1 MPTGPQKII
10 LIHSGRYEYA
20 EVEING
26 ALQIVGPNNTGKTT
40 LINTLQFLYIDDRR
54 HMDFGSYTPEQTR
67 EFYFPNQYSYVLFE
81 CLGAAGTCVIG
92 WRGQS
97 KASGGEPERFCYLG
111 PFAESDFLDES
122 RQVRQPRDVNARLAV
137 GKQFRVLKS
146 AQEHREVLLVP
157 ANGEVR
163 GLGIVALRDV
173 DKYHQFR
180 ETLKCLLT
188 LSAITQEQMRD
199 RLLMLAD
206 IPPDRTALDVRALF
220 GDDYDRIRQRRDR
233 LVRFKENQALV
244 ERFVEKFA
252 HREAIRGELIYRWTD
267 LRAKRQAFE
276 KTHEAALDKLRAETK
291 TQAEKLKGLTAE
303 LNDRRNDVTNFSRE
317 EGGLKAKLDDLAKL
331 DREFTDFVE
340 EFERTALDNLQK
352 DIRKLEYQLTN
363 AEGESRERAR
373 QKIEGCTGLV
383 KQSEHT
389 IARFDQLAVTALRK
403 HFSDEDLNTIFRV
416 LNRDLLEIPVGPDG
430 IQVARQRDLITALRK
445 LQSRISDGVYQDG
458 NVTIKLS
465 SHTLPLA
472 GLENV
477 ETARKELEEHR
488 QRLQD
493 WQRILADIEQKE
505 SIQRTLKAKREERD
519 GKKGTGGEEVQEGLV
534 KRIFRFE
541 EYQKARLAEP
551 RLRAEL
557 KAVIKTIATA
567 TERISDLE
575 VQSKTAERAEENAR
589 DAIRKAEDEFNRVM
603 GSFGEC
609 IFPEFAAKARTV
621 EDIPNDFDAA
631 ISLFLRQQSKQASL
645 ADETARQLAEVERW
659 FGDEFRG
666 DDEQETI
673 RLLREELEALA
684 DKEEALARDWNAHI
698 HGLKA
703 TFDRVLRELSEVQSA
718 KDDLNRKF
726 AKVPVSNLKSVRMEV
741 LEQTDLVSWIR
752 RLASFEPG
760 GLFDHDPERESALV
774 NFRTKLQANPV
785 VRFADLFTLGVTVEG
800 PDGRRHTY
808 HDFRQIE
815 SHGTTVAI
823 KVLFNLLLLKSQLKR
838 DDCQVPFFLD
848 EVQILDPA
856 NRHAILATA
865 RKLGFLAITAAPEAV
880 SEVDAL
886 YFLQPRRGWIVLRNK
901 HRVGLKTRPPKT

>member
-10 LIHSGRYEYA
+10 LIRSGRYEYA

-40 LINTLQFLYIDDRR
+40 LINTLQFLYLDDRR

-81 CLGAAGTCVIG
+81 CLGVQGTCVIG

-97 KASGGEPERFCYLG
+97 KASGGEPERFCHLG
-111 PFAESDFLDES
+111 PFTESDFLDER
-122 RQVRQPRDVNARLAV
+122 RQVREPHEVNARLAV
-137 GKQFRVLKS
+137 KQFRVLKS
-146 AQEHREVLLVP
+146 AQEHRELLLVP
-157 ANGEVR
+157 TNGEAR
-163 GLGIVALRDV
+163 GFGIVALRDG

-199 RLLMLAD
+199 RLLTLAD
-206 IPPDRTALDVRALF
+206 IPPDRTALDVRVLF
-220 GDDYDRIRQRRDR
+220 GDDYDRIRTRRER
-233 LVRFKENQALV
+233 LIRFKKNQSLV
-244 ERFVEKFA
+244 AQLIKKFDEREIV
-252 HREAIRGELIYRWTD
+252 RGELIYRWTD
-267 LRAKRQAFE
+267 LRGKRQAFE
-276 KTHEAALDKLRAETK
+276 KAHEATLAKLRAEAR
-291 TQAEKLKGLTAE
+291 TQFDNLKELTAE
-303 LNDRRNDVTNFSRE
+303 LEDRRKDVTAFSE
-317 EGGLKAKLDDLAKL
+317 QKGGLTSKLDALAKL
-331 DREFTDFVE
+331 DREFADFVE
-340 EFERTALDNLQK
+340 DFERTALANLQK
-352 DIRKLEYQLTN
+352 EIRNLENQLAT
-363 AEGESRERAR
+363 AEGESREKAR

-383 KQSEHT
+383 KQAEQT
-389 IARFDQLAVTALRK
+389 IARFDKLAVTALRK
-403 HFSDEDLNTIFRV
+403 HFTDEELNTIFRV
-416 LNRDLLEIPVGPDG
+416 LNRDLLEIPVGADG
-430 IQVARQRDLITALRK
+430 IQVARQRELIAALRE
-445 LQSRISDGVYQDG
+445 LLARISDGVYQDG
-458 NVTIKLS
+458 NVTIKLGS
-465 SHTLPLA
+465 RTLPLT

-477 ETARKELEEHR
+477 ETARAQLEEHR
-488 QRLQD
+488 ETLQR
-493 WQRILADIEQKE
+493 WQNTLAAIEQRE
-505 SIQRTLKAKREERD
+505 SIQRQLKAKREERD
-519 GKKGTGGEEVQEGLV
+519 GKKGPDGEEIQEGLV

-541 EYQKARLAEP
+541 EYQKATLSGP

-557 KAVIKTIATA
+557 KAITDSIATA
-567 TERISDLE
+567 NERIKVLE
-575 VQSKTAERAEENAR
+575 AQSKVAEKAEDNAKG
-589 DAIRKAEDEFNRVM
+589 AIRKQEGDYNTVM
-603 GSFGEC
+603 GDFGQC
-609 IFPEFAAKARTV
+609 IFPEYAAKAQTV
-621 EDIPNDFDAA
+621 DDIPNDFEAA
-631 ISLFLRQQSKQASL
+631 IALFLRQQTKQEKL
-645 ADETARQLAEVERW
+645 ADDVVRQLGEAERW

-666 DDEQETI
+666 EDEPETL

-684 DKEEALARDWNAHI
+684 DKEEALGRDWNAHI

-703 TFDRVLRELSEVQSA
+703 TFDRVLKELGEVQSA
-718 KDDLNRKF
+718 KDDLNRQF
-726 AKVPVSNLKSVRMEV
+726 AKVQVSNLKSVKMEV
-741 LEQTDLVSWIR
+741 IEQTDLVSWIK
-752 RLASFEPG
+752 RLSAFEPG
-760 GLFDHDPERESALV
+760 GLFDSDPERESALV

-800 PDGRRHTY
+800 PDGRKHTY

-901 HRVGLKTRPPKT
+901 HRVGVKIRPSQA

>member
-10 LIHSGRYEYA
+10 LIRSGRYEYA

-81 CLGAAGTCVIG
+81 CLGVQGTCVIG
-92 WRGQS
+92 WHGQS

-111 PFAESDFLDES
+111 PFTESDFLDE
-122 RQVRQPRDVNARLAV
+122 RHQVREPRDVNARLAV
-137 GKQFRVLKS
+137 DKQFRVLKS
-146 AQEHREVLLVP
+146 AQEHREALLVP
-157 ANGEVR
+157 ANGEAR
-163 GLGIVALRDV
+163 GLGVVALRDT

-220 GDDYDRIRQRRDR
+220 GDDYDRIRERRDR
-233 LVRFKENQALV
+233 LVRFKKNQALV

-252 HREAIRGELIYRWTD
+252 QREAIRGELICRWTD

-276 KTHEAALDKLRAETK
+276 KTHEATLETLRAEAK
-291 TQAEKLKGLTAE
+291 TQAETLAE
-303 LNDRRNDVTNFSRE
+303 LSAELSDRRNDVTSFSRQ
-317 EGGLKAKLDDLAKL
+317 EGGLTTQLDALAKL
-331 DREFTDFVE
+331 DQEFANFVDD
-340 EFERTALDNLQK
+340 FERAALANLETEIRALDN
-352 DIRKLEYQLTN
+352 QLASSQN
-363 AEGESRERAR
+363 ESREKAT
-373 QKIEGCTGLV
+373 QKIVGCTGLV
-383 KQSEHT
+383 KQAEQT
-389 IARFDQLAVTALRK
+389 IARFDNLAVTALRK
-403 HFSDEDLNTIFRV
+403 HFNDDELNTIFRV
-416 LNRDLLEIPVGPDG
+416 LSRDLLEIPVGSDG
-430 IQVARQRDLITALRK
+430 IQVARQRDLITALRQ
-445 LQSRISDGVYQDG
+445 LLLRISDGIYEDG
-458 NVTIKLS
+458 NLTIKLPT
-465 SHTLPLA
+465 HTLPLA

-477 ETARKELEEHR
+477 ETAREHLEEHR
-488 QRLQD
+488 QTLQR
-493 WQRILADIEQKE
+493 WQNTLAAIEQRE
-505 SIQRTLKAKREERD
+505 SIQRKLKAKREARD
-519 GKKGTGGEEVQEGLV
+519 GKRGPSGEEVQEGLV

-541 EYQKARLAEP
+541 EHQKAKLGEP

-557 KAVIKTIATA
+557 KAVTKTIATT
-567 TERISDLE
+567 TERIKALE
-575 VQSKTAERAEENAR
+575 VQSHTAEKAEECAKG
-589 DAIRKAEDEFNRVM
+589 AIRKAENEFNQVM
-603 GSFGEC
+603 GRFGDC
-609 IFPEFAAKARTV
+609 ICPEFAAKAQTV

-631 ISLFLRQQSKQASL
+631 ISLFLRQQSKQVSL
-645 ADETARQLAEVERW
+645 ADETALQLAELERW

-703 TFDRVLRELSEVQSA
+703 TFDRVLRELGEVQSA
-718 KDDLNRKF
+718 KDDLNRQF

-741 LEQTDLVSWIR
+741 IEQTDLVSWIR

-774 NFRTKLQANPV
+774 NFRTILQANPV
-785 VRFADLFTLGVTVEG
+785 VRFAGLFTLGVTVEG
-800 PDGRRHTY
+800 PDGRKHTY

-901 HRVGLKTRPPKT
+901 HRVGLKTRPRKP

>member
-10 LIHSGRYEYA
+10 LIRSGCYEYA

-40 LINTLQFLYIDDRR
+40 LINALQFLYLDDRR

-67 EFYFPNQYSYVLFE
+67 QFYFPNQYSYVLFE
-81 CLGAAGTCVIG
+81 CLGLQGRCVIG

-111 PFAESDFLDES
+111 PFTEPDFLDER
-122 RQVRQPRDVNARLAV
+122 RQVREPRDVNARLAV
-137 GKQFRVLKS
+137 KQFRVLKS
-146 AQEHREVLLVP
+146 AQEHRELLLVP
-157 ANGEVR
+157 VDGEAR
-163 GLGIVALRDV
+163 GLGVVALRDG

-220 GDDYDRIRQRRDR
+220 GEDYDRIRQRRERLIRFKKNQPLVDR
-233 LVRFKENQALV
+233 LIKEFD
-244 ERFVEKFA
+244 E
-252 HREAIRGELIYRWTD
+252 REAVRGELIYRWTD
-267 LRAKRQAFE
+267 LRNKRQTFE
-276 KTHEAALDKLRAETK
+276 KTHEAALEKLRAEAT
-291 TQAEKLKGLTAE
+291 TQAETLKELTAE
-303 LNDRRNDVTNFSRE
+303 LSDRRNDVTSFSRQ
-317 EGGLKAKLDDLAKL
+317 EGGLTTQLDALAHS
-331 DREFTDFVE
+331 DREFANFVE
-340 EFERTALDNLQK
+340 DFERAALANLENEIRALDN
-352 DIRKLEYQLTN
+352 QLAN
-363 AEGESRERAR
+363 AQNESRERAKQR
-373 QKIEGCTGLV
+373 IEGCTGLV
-383 KQSEHT
+383 KQAEQT
-389 IARFDQLAVTALRK
+389 IARFDKLAVTALRK
-403 HFSDEDLNTIFRV
+403 HFSDEELNTVFRV
-416 LNRDLLEIPVGPDG
+416 LNRELLEIPVGSDG
-430 IQVARQRDLITALRK
+430 IQVARQRDLITALRE
-445 LQSRISDGVYQDG
+445 LLARISDGVYQDG
-458 NVTIKLS
+458 NVTIKLRS
-465 SHTLPLA
+465 NTLPLA

-477 ETARKELEEHR
+477 ETAREHLEEHR
-488 QRLQD
+488 QTLQR
-493 WQRILADIEQKE
+493 WQSILAAIEQRE
-505 SIQRTLKAKREERD
+505 SIQHQLKAKREERD
-519 GKKGTGGEEVQEGLV
+519 GKKGPNGEEIQEGLV

-541 EYQKARLAEP
+541 EYQKAKVGEP

-567 TERISDLE
+567 NERISVLE
-575 VQSKTAERAEENAR
+575 AQSKTAEKAEENAKA
-589 DAIRKAEDEFNRVM
+589 AIRKEEDEFNQVM
-603 GSFGEC
+603 GRFGEC
-609 IFPEFAAKARTV
+609 IFPEFATKAGMV
-621 EDIPNDFDAA
+621 EDIPDDFDAA
-631 ISLFLRQQSKQASL
+631 IALFLRQQTKQASL
-645 ADETARQLAEVERW
+645 ADETAQQLAEVERW

-703 TFDRVLRELSEVQSA
+703 TFDRVLRELGEVQSA
-718 KDDLNRKF
+718 KDDLNRQF
-726 AKVPVSNLKSVRMEV
+726 AKVPVSNLKSVKMEII
-741 LEQTDLVSWIR
+741 EQTDLVSWIK

-800 PDGRRHTY
+800 PDGRKHTY

-856 NRHAILATA
+856 NRQAIIATA
-865 RKLGFLAITAAPEAV
+865 RKLGFLPITAAPEAV

-886 YFLQPRRGWIVLRNK
+886 YFLQPRRGRIVLRNK
-901 HRVGLKTRPPKT
+901 HRVGITTRPPKT

>member
-10 LIHSGRYEYA
+10 LIRSGRYEYA

-40 LINTLQFLYIDDRR
+40 LINTLQFLYLDDRR

-81 CLGAAGTCVIG
+81 CLGIQGTCVIG

-97 KASGGEPERFCYLG
+97 KTSGGEPERFCYLG
-111 PFAESDFLDES
+111 PFAESDFLDE
-122 RQVRQPRDVNARLAV
+122 RHQVREPRDVNARLAV
-137 GKQFRVLKS
+137 KQFRVLKS
-146 AQEHREVLLVP
+146 AQEHRELLLVP
-157 ANGEVR
+157 MSGAER
-163 GLGIVALRDV
+163 GLGIVALRDG

-220 GDDYDRIRQRRDR
+220 GDDYDRIRQRRERLIRFKQNQSLVDR
-233 LVRFKENQALV
+233 LIKEYD
-244 ERFVEKFA
+244 EREIV
-252 HREAIRGELIYRWTD
+252 RGELIYRWTD

-276 KTHEAALDKLRAETK
+276 QAHEAALERLRAEAK
-291 TQAEKLKGLTAE
+291 TQADKLQELTAE
-303 LNDRRNDVTNFSRE
+303 LHDRHADVASFSKQ
-317 EGGLKAKLDDLAKL
+317 EGALTMKLDALAKL
-331 DREFTDFVE
+331 DREFASFVE
-340 EFERTALDNLQK
+340 DFERAALANLENEIRALDN
-352 DIRKLEYQLTN
+352 QLARSQN
-363 AEGESRERAR
+363 ESKEKAR

-383 KQSEHT
+383 KHAEQT
-389 IARFDQLAVTALRK
+389 IARFDKLAVTALRQ
-403 HFSDEDLNTIFRV
+403 HFSDDELNLIFRV
-416 LNRDLLEIPVGPDG
+416 LNRDLLELPVGPDG
-430 IQVARQRDLITALRK
+430 VQVARPQELLAALRELLARMK
-445 LQSRISDGVYQDG
+445 EGVYQDG
-458 NVTIKLS
+458 NVTLKLRAHS
-465 SHTLPLA
+465 LPLA

-477 ETARKELEEHR
+477 ETAREHLEEHR
-488 QRLQD
+488 QTLQR
-493 WQRILADIEQKE
+493 WQSILAAIEQRE
-505 SIQRTLKAKREERD
+505 SIQGQLKAKREDRD
-519 GKKGTGGEEVQEGLV
+519 GKKGPNGEELQEGRV
-534 KRIFRFE
+534 KRLFRFE

-551 RLRAEL
+551 GLRAEL
-557 KAVIKTIATA
+557 KAVLKTIASA
-567 TERISDLE
+567 NERIHILE
-575 VQSKTAERAEENAR
+575 TQCKTAERAEENAK
-589 DAIRKAEDEFNRVM
+589 ACLRKAEDEFNVVTNR
-603 GSFGEC
+603 FAEC
-609 IFPEFAAKARTV
+609 IFPEFPAKARVV
-621 EDIPNDFDAA
+621 EDIPNDFEAA
-631 ISLFLRQQSKQASL
+631 IALFLRQQMKEASL
-645 ADETARQLAEVERW
+645 AAETDRQLAEVERW

-666 DDEQETI
+666 EHEQETI
-673 RLLREELEALA
+673 RLLREELEALPE
-684 DKEEALARDWNAHI
+684 KEEALARDWNAHI

-703 TFDRVLRELSEVQSA
+703 TFDRVLRELGEVQSA
-718 KDDLNRKF
+718 KDGLNRQF
-726 AKVPVSNLKSVRMEV
+726 AKVQVSNLKSVRMEV
-741 LEQTDLVSWIR
+741 IEHADFVSWLK

-760 GLFDHDPERESALV
+760 GLFDQDPERESALV

-800 PDGRRHTY
+800 PDGRKHTY

-886 YFLQPRRGWIVLRNK
+886 YFLQPKRGWIVLRNK
-901 HRVGLKTRPPKT
+901 HRVGVKTRPAKA

>member
-10 LIHSGRYEYA
+10 LIRSGRYEYA
-20 EVEING
+20 EVDING

-54 HMDFGSYTPEQTR
+54 HMDFGSYTSEQTR
-67 EFYFPNQYSYVLFE
+67 EFYFPGQYSYVLFE
-81 CLGAAGTCVIG
+81 CLGVQGTCVIG

-97 KASGGEPERFCYLG
+97 KASGGEPERFCHLG
-111 PFAESDFLDES
+111 PFTESDFLDER
-122 RQVRQPRDVNARLAV
+122 RQVREPRDVNARLAV
-137 GKQFRVLKS
+137 KQFHVVKS
-146 AQEHREVLLVP
+146 AQEHRELLLVP
-157 ANGEVR
+157 ANGETR
-163 GLGIVALRDV
+163 GLGIVALRDG

-220 GDDYDRIRQRRDR
+220 GDDYDRIRERRER
-233 LVRFKENQALV
+233 LIRFKKNQALV
-244 ERFVEKFA
+244 DRLIKAFDQ
-252 HREAIRGELIYRWTD
+252 RETVRGELIFRWTD

-276 KTHEAALDKLRAETK
+276 TIHEAALEKLRAEAK
-291 TQAEKLKGLTAE
+291 TQAERLQELTAE
-303 LNDRRNDVTNFSRE
+303 LSDRRNDVANFSKQ
-317 EGGLKAKLDDLAKL
+317 EGGLTMKLDALTKL
-331 DREFTDFVE
+331 DREFANFVE
-340 EFERTALDNLQK
+340 DFERAALANLDSEIRALDN
-352 DIRKLEYQLTN
+352 QLAN
-363 AEGESRERAR
+363 SQNESRERAR

-383 KQSEHT
+383 KQAEQT
-389 IARFDQLAVTALRK
+389 IARFDKLAVTALRA
-403 HFSDEDLNTIFRV
+403 HFSDEELNTIFRV
-416 LNRDLLEIPVGPDG
+416 LNRDLLEIPVGSDG
-430 IQVARQRDLITALRK
+430 IQVVRQRDLITALRE
-445 LQSRISDGVYQDG
+445 LISRMGDGVYQDE
-458 NVTIKLS
+458 NVTIKLH

-477 ETARKELEEHR
+477 ETARKNLEDHR
-488 QRLQD
+488 DTLQR
-493 WQRILADIEQKE
+493 WQNILAAIEQRE
-505 SIQRTLKAKREERD
+505 SIQRQLKAKREQRD
-519 GKKGTGGEEVQEGLV
+519 GKKGPNGEEIQEGLV

-541 EYQKARLAEP
+541 EYQKAKIEEP

-557 KAVIKTIATA
+557 KAVTSSIAT
-567 TERISDLE
+567 TNERIKVLAA
-575 VQSKTAERAEENAR
+575 QSKDAE
-589 DAIRKAEDEFNRVM
+589 KAEDHAKGAIRHEEDDYNKVM
-603 GSFGEC
+603 GHFGEC
-609 IFPEFAAKARTV
+609 IFPEYTAKARMV
-621 EDIPNDFDAA
+621 EDIPNDFAAA
-631 ISLFLRQQSKQASL
+631 IDLFLRQQTKQENL
-645 ADETARQLAEVERW
+645 ADETAQQLGEVERW

-666 DDEQETI
+666 DDEPETI
-673 RLLREELEALA
+673 RVLREELEALA
-684 DKEEALARDWNAHI
+684 DKEEALGRDWNAHI

-703 TFDRVLRELSEVQSA
+703 TFDRVLRELGEVQSA
-718 KDDLNRKF
+718 KDGLNRQF
-726 AKVPVSNLKSVRMEV
+726 AKVQVSNLKSVRMEV
-741 LEQTDLVSWIR
+741 IEQTDLVSWIK
-752 RLASFEPG
+752 RLAAFEPG
-760 GLFDHDPERESALV
+760 GLFDQDPERESALV

-800 PDGRRHTY
+800 PDGRKHTY

-901 HRVGLKTRPPKT
+901 HRVGVKIRPPTA

>member
-20 EVEING
+20 EVDING

-40 LINTLQFLYIDDRR
+40 LINTLQFLYLDDRR

-81 CLGAAGTCVIG
+81 CLGVQGTCVIG

-97 KASGGEPERFCYLG
+97 KASGGEPERFCHLG
-111 PFAESDFLDES
+111 PFTESDFLDER
-122 RQVRQPRDVNARLAV
+122 RQVREPRDVNARLAV
-137 GKQFRVLKS
+137 KQFRVLKN
-146 AQEHREVLLVP
+146 AQEHRELLLVP
-157 ANGEVR
+157 VNGESR
-163 GLGIVALRDV
+163 GLGVVALRDG

-220 GDDYDRIRQRRDR
+220 GDDYDRIRDRRER
-233 LVRFKENQALV
+233 LIRFKKNQTLV
-244 ERFVEKFA
+244 DQFIKEFDE
-252 HREAIRGELIYRWTD
+252 REAVRDELIYRWTD
-267 LRAKRQAFE
+267 LRAKRQSFE
-276 KTHEAALDKLRAETK
+276 NIHEAALERLRSEAKAQAET
-291 TQAEKLKGLTAE
+291 LKELTAE
-303 LNDRRNDVTNFSRE
+303 LNDRRNEVTKFSE
-317 EGGLKAKLDDLAKL
+317 QKGGLTKQLDDLAKL
-331 DREFTDFVE
+331 DREFADFVE
-340 EFERTALDNLQK
+340 DFERAALANLQK
-352 DIRKLEYQLTN
+352 DIRTLENQLAN
-363 AEGESRERAR
+363 AEGESKERAR

-383 KQSEHT
+383 KQAEQT
-389 IARFDQLAVTALRK
+389 IVRFDKLAVTALRK
-403 HFSDEDLNTIFRV
+403 HFSDEDLNTIFRI
-416 LNRDLLEIPVGPDG
+416 LNRDLLEIPVGSDG
-430 IQVARQRDLITALRK
+430 IQITQERDLLTAIREL
-445 LQSRISDGVYQDG
+445 LSRVSEGIYQDG
-458 NVTIKLS
+458 NVTIRMR

-477 ETARKELEEHR
+477 ETAREHLEEHR
-488 QRLQD
+488 QTLQR
-493 WQRILADIEQKE
+493 WQGILRAIEQRE
-505 SIQRTLKAKREERD
+505 SIQRQLKAKREERD
-519 GKKGTGGEEVQEGLV
+519 GKKGPNGEEVQEGLV

-541 EYQKARLAEP
+541 EYQKAKIGET
-551 RLRAEL
+551 RLREEL
-557 KAVIKTIATA
+557 KAVVKTIATA
-567 TERISDLE
+567 NERINALE
-575 VQSKTAERAEENAR
+575 GQRKTAETAEENAKT
-589 DAIRKAEDEFNRVM
+589 DILKAENEFNQVM
-603 GSFGEC
+603 GRFGEC
-609 IFPEFAAKARTV
+609 IFPEFAAKARMV
-621 EDIPNDFDAA
+621 EDIPNDFGAA
-631 ISLFLRQQSKQASL
+631 IALFMRQQTKQASL
-645 ADETARQLAEVERW
+645 ADETVRQLAEVERW
-659 FGDEFRG
+659 FGDEFQG
-666 DDEQETI
+666 EDEQETI

-703 TFDRVLRELSEVQSA
+703 TFDRVLRELGEVQSA
-718 KDDLNRKF
+718 KDDLNRQF
-726 AKVPVSNLKSVRMEV
+726 AKVQVSNLKSVKMEV
-741 LEQTDLVSWIR
+741 IEQTDLMSWIK
-752 RLASFEPG
+752 RLAAFEPG
-760 GLFDHDPERESALV
+760 GLFDQDPERESALV

-800 PDGRRHTY
+800 PDGRKHTY

-823 KVLFNLLLLKSQLKR
+823 KVLFNLLLLKRQLKR

-880 SEVDAL
+880 SEVDTL
-886 YFLQPRRGWIVLRNK
+886 YFLQPRRGRIVLRNK
-901 HRVGLKTRPPKT
+901 HRVGVKIRPPKP